1 MKPDEMMKMTGM
13 PMGKKRTRRGK
24 RKGKGAHAEHMAH
37 MAEMKRCVECQ
48 DHKGAKNA
56 AFRFIKALPADEME
70 MEMPV
75 VAQKTDVPRETSKP
89 KGSLSPGLRA
99 FLAKKKAK

>member
-1 MKPDEMMKMTGM
+1 MTNPEHFSGL

-24 RKGKGAHAEHMAH
+24 RKGKGQHAEHMQH
-37 MAEMKRCVECQ
+37 LAEMKRCAECQ

-70 MEMPV
+70 QMHSPAGERAEV
-75 VAQKTDVPRETSKP
+75 KAVAKP
-89 KGSLSPGLRA
+89 KGKLSPGLSA
-99 FLAKKKAK
+99 FFAKKKAK